1 MMHRREINDDIE
13 RPDAAGEA
21 ARARIGS
28 AAYDIDV
35 TQQCCAGL
43 NFGYCYEHSPI
54 VAHDG
59 EAPPVYRMGDFTPS
73 TVPGCRAPHLW
84 LDEGCSLYD
93 ALGDD
98 FTLIR
103 TDPDADVDGL
113 VGAAAETGVPLTV
126 LDVGRAEALA
136 LYERGLTLVRPDQH
150 VAWRGDKVP
159 SSPAA
164 LIDLA
169 RGAGQAPLH

>member
-1 MMHRREINDDIE
+1 MLAAVLKGWAPPAILDAYEAERHPVIEQTSQLITGIAQRVMMHRREINADIE
-13 RPDAAGEA
+13 RPDAVGEA

-73 TVPGCRAPHLW
+73 
-84 LDEGCSLYD
+84 
-93 ALGDD
+93 
-98 FTLIR
+98 
-103 TDPDADVDGL
+103 
-113 VGAAAETGVPLTV
+113 
-126 LDVGRAEALA
+126 
-136 LYERGLTLVRPDQH
+136 
-150 VAWRGDKVP
+150 
-159 SSPAA
+159 
-164 LIDLA
+164 
-169 RGAGQAPLH
+169 